1 MSYESDSLRKYLKD
15 KDYVNA
21 IDQYLSII
29 ESNKDDQV
37 IVLDIIERIKKLMET
52 DVLLTLEQNE
62 SIKSLIDSDNE
73 EIEELSIEI
82 YLSNLKRNQDLINSE
97 IDYCIKKSHDVEELI
112 RDHFL
117 DFIIEIFPLHPDFQ
131 YSIIEALITD
141 LNDKSWNNRLKIID
155 FLNKSLSTFQS
166 VLKEHHQ
173 DIEIIFD
180 EKDLDVVREV
190 QEFLYNFIL
199 SSYTPTE
206 IQRFNFDNTAKR
218 MVCPKKDFM
227 VSE

>member
-62 SIKSLIDSDNE
+62 LIKSLIDSDNE

-97 IDYCIKKSHDVEELI
+97 IDYCIKK
-112 RDHFL
+112 F
-117 DFIIEIFPLHPDFQ
+117 
-131 YSIIEALITD
+131 T
-141 LNDKSWNNRLKIID
+141 
-155 FLNKSLSTFQS
+155 
-166 VLKEHHQ
+166 
-173 DIEIIFD
+173 
-180 EKDLDVVREV
+180 
-190 QEFLYNFIL
+190 
-199 SSYTPTE
+199 
-206 IQRFNFDNTAKR
+206 
-218 MVCPKKDFM
+218 
-227 VSE
+227 